1 MPDECTAHLC
11 FPGGRKPK
19 ICCDIFSKR
28 GGVRFH
34 IDFAGLNENSTT
46 DEFFRSIRRTI
57 PQNLL
62 VPPLEFETKL
72 KNGKPIEVINIW
84 GPLFENIS
92 QHILGFLPP
101 GKHKC
106 AVHSSGI
113 GLTCVE
119 SNGPTHTPITL
130 KKNMKRGEVYLFR
143 TSGPNAP
150 PHGSI
155 TIQERED
162 ALRRSFELRFIVM
175 QLD

>member
-1 MPDECTAHLC
+1 MHASLLRSTDSSD
-11 FPGGRKPK
+11 GRQRPLN
-19 ICCDIFSKR
+19 
-28 GGVRFH
+28 RFH
-34 IDFAGLNENSTT
+34 IDFAGLDETSTT
-46 DEFFRSIRRTI
+46 DEFFRSIL
-57 PQNLL
+57 PHDFVL
-62 VPPLEFETKL
+62 PLEFETKL

-106 AVHSSGI
+106 AVDPGVTRL
-113 GLTCVE
+113 GFTCLD
-119 SNGPTHTPITL
+119 SNDCAHLSIKTPITL
-130 KKNMKRGEVYLFR
+130 KSNMKRGDVYLFR

-150 PHGSI
+150 PHASI

-175 QLD
+175 EQFEGF